1 MAPDPWDVFVTKD
14 DKGAE
19 IKEIIDVCV
28 SSSGEFNILTR
39 ADIVYNYDWAKKVFV
54 ELPKGAGNENVKIK
68 SISRGNKDNLWAVG
82 QDANLYK
89 YKFGT
94 GWVLIYKGN
103 MERVA
108 VGLDGTVVVINSVN
122 NVYTQEKEKWVEMPG
137 VKLTHVAVGNKDHIW
152 GTFRKDPKTYEVWTY
167 VKGKWESVKNKA
179 GKLVIGFNKI
189 GVNAAGTVFA
199 TNYNGEDIYHN
210 GEAGVVVKVT
220 KTADGKTVVKGEKA
234 PTKGSKRAT
243 AKKEGKIAKKKKGAK
258 KAVTQKVT
266 LKGAAQKVLKQTKGV
281 KALKTTKKVAAKK
294 VATKKVAKKTAAKA
308 GTKAGA

>member
-1 MAPDPWDVFVTKD
+1 
-14 DKGAE
+14 
-19 IKEIIDVCV
+19 
-28 SSSGEFNILTR
+28 
-39 ADIVYNYDWAKKVFV
+39 
-54 ELPKGAGNENVKIK
+54 
-68 SISRGNKDNLWAVG
+68 
-82 QDANLYK
+82 
-89 YKFGT
+89 
-94 GWVLIYKGN
+94 
-103 MERVA
+103 
-108 VGLDGTVVVINSVN
+108 
-122 NVYTQEKEKWVEMPG
+122 MPG
-137 VKLTHVAVGNKDHIW
+137 VKLTSVAVGNKDHIW

-179 GKLVIGFNKI
+179 GKLAIGFNKI